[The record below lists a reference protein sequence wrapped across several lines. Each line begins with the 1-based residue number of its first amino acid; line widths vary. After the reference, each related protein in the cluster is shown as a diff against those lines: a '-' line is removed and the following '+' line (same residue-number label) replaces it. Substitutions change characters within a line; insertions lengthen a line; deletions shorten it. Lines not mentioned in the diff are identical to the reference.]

1 MAAKAQ
7 SVAGTAMGPGT
18 VTSFATP
25 VMDRDG
31 QVFTD
36 KGVAAGWWYIE
47 WPQKISPKSLS
58 QAVGQIE
65 GTVRGALPACNL
77 VLTTR
82 NGGYILQLQV
92 EGLETE
98 INLGEEIANLVVA
111 CQNSPHGQD
120 LWQADLT
127 KRLQTAMAEANN

>member
-1 MAAKAQ
+1 MAKQ
-7 SVAGTAMGPGT
+7 TTSAGTAMGPQA

-31 QVFTD
+31 QIFTD
-36 KGVAAGWWYIE
+36 KGIATGWWYIE
-47 WPQKISPKSLS
+47 WPTKISPKSLS
-58 QAVGQIE
+58 QAIGQIE
-65 GTVRGALPACNL
+65 GTVRGAIPVSNL

-92 EGLETE
+92 EGLEIE
-98 INLGEEIANLVVA
+98 INLGEEIANLTVA

-120 LWQADLT
+120 LWRADFT
-127 KRLQTAMAEANN
+127 KRLQTALAEANN